1 MEELTKNL
9 QSILILLLS
18 VGMYSFYKK
27 LKEYFENKYSK
38 ISSPNAD
45 NISLGVKTQG
55 ILQDIMKMYDCNR
68 VMLLEFHNGDVF
80 SSVAPNWKL
89 SMTYELVDSH
99 TVRLIDKLQNIR
111 ASLVIDLIAGCISHD
126 FPAGV
131 SYHSINCD
139 CCGNNIIAIDVSEM
153 DNTYAKG
160 IFDFNNSKYVFVVPI
175 KREGRMVGIVLVDY
189 TENVLVDAINRNGC
203 TLCNKVN
210 EISAMWELYHKE
222 AYKPKISKF
231 VEFLRKLK

>member
-27 LKEYFENKYSK
+27 LKEYFEYKYSK

-45 NISLGVKTQG
+45 NISLGLKTQG
-55 ILQDIMKMYDCNR
+55 ILQDIMKFYDCNR
-68 VMLLEFHNGDVF
+68 VMLLEFHNGDIF

-89 SMTYELVDSH
+89 SLTYELVDSQ
-99 TVRLIDKLQNIR
+99 TPRLIDKLQNIR
-111 ASLVIDLIAGCISHD
+111 ASLVIDLIAGCMSHS
-126 FPAGV
+126 FPNGV
-131 SYHSINCD
+131 SHHSTNYD
-139 CCGNNIIAIDVSEM
+139 CCGNRMIAIDVSEM

-160 IFDFNNSKYVFVVPI
+160 IFDLNNSKYLFGVLI
-175 KREGRMVGIVLVDY
+175 KREGQAVGIVLIDY
-189 TENVLVDAINRNGC
+189 TENILIDAVNHNGC
-203 TLCNKVN
+203 TFCTKVN

-222 AYKPKISKF
+222 AYKPKTNKF
-231 VEFLRKLK
+231 LKFLKGL